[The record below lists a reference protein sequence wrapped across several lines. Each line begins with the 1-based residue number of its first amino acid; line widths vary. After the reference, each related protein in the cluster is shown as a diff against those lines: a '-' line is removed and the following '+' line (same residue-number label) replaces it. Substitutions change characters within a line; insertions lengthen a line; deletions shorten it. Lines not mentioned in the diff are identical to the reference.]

1 MRRSSW
7 TWRVKNFMNPVTNHT
22 SITGV
27 EDDLQP
33 SWKPLVI
40 IVLAQVLMVF
50 NVSTLQVSIDAI
62 ASSFSRPATTV
73 ATAIVTYSL
82 VVAACL
88 MLGARIARVQGSRRV
103 FRAMVG
109 LFGIAMAVITV
120 SPGTITMT
128 IGQVIAGAAAAVLVP
143 TLVVLITD
151 SYKGSQQAKAVAVL
165 SAGQPLGI
173 VLAFFIAGFLGT
185 WFSWRVT
192 FGLLVLLAGAVYKLS
207 EQLSPARSEPGTRI
221 DWTGAALMAS
231 AVVLVSLGFNSLTG
245 WGVLLA
251 GPQAPFSVL
260 DVSPAP
266 IMIICGVFLFQAF
279 LIWSRKLQAVGQ
291 TPLMALEVIDTPQER
306 SAVFALFAIGGITAA
321 IAFLVPLYIQVVQG
335 GSSLQTA
342 VALIPLS
349 VTSVAA
355 ALLVVRL
362 YERLSARQIARYA
375 FLLTAIGLVFLGAVI
390 RNDWSNSWVVISLV
404 IVGIGEGAL
413 VALLFNVLVTASPKA
428 LAGDVG
434 SLRGTA
440 NNLANAVGTAVAS
453 AFIVSLLSTSVN
465 RELAQNSLIPHEL
478 KQQIDLDN
486 VSFVTN
492 DQLQSTLE
500 STGAAREQVDEA
512 VRINTEARLLSLK
525 VSFFALA
532 GLALLA
538 YFPAGGLPG
547 YVHPKLS
554 DGLRDGP

>member
-1 MRRSSW
+1 
-7 TWRVKNFMNPVTNHT
+7 MNPVTDHPPT
-22 SITGV
+22 TGL
-27 EDDLQP
+27 EGDLRA
-33 SWKPLVI
+33 SWKPLVVI
-40 IVLAQVLMVF
+40 ILTQVLMVF

-82 VVAACL
+82 VVAGCL
-88 MLGARIARVQGSRRV
+88 MLGARIARIRGSRRV
-103 FRAMVG
+103 FRAMVV
-109 LFGIAMAVITV
+109 LFGIAMAVIML
-120 SPGTITMT
+120 SPGAITMT
-128 IGQVIAGAAAAVLVP
+128 IGQVVAGAAAAALVP
-143 TLVVLITD
+143 TLVVLVTD
-151 SYKGSQQAKAVAVL
+151 SYKGSQQATAVAVL

-192 FGLLVLLAGAVYKLS
+192 FGLLMVLAGAIYKLS
-207 EQLSPARSEPGTRI
+207 ENLSPVRSETGART
-221 DWTGAALMAS
+221 DWTGAALMAL
-231 AVVLVSLGFNSLTG
+231 AVVLVSLGFNNLTG

-251 GPQAPFSVL
+251 SPQAPFSVL

-266 IMIICGVFLFQAF
+266 IMILCGVFLFKAF
-279 LIWSRKLQAVGQ
+279 LIWSQRLQAAGQ

-306 SAVFALFAIGGITAA
+306 SAVFSLFAIGGITAA
-321 IAFLVPLYIQVVQG
+321 IAFLVPLYIQIVQG

-362 YERLSARQIARYA
+362 YDRLSARSIARYA
-375 FLLTAIGLVFLGAVI
+375 FLLTTIGLVFLGAVI
-390 RNDWSNSWVVISLV
+390 RNDWSNAWVVISLIV
-404 IVGIGEGAL
+404 IGIGEGAL

-492 DQLQSTLE
+492 DQLQRTLE
-500 STGAAREQVDEA
+500 HTGAAREHVTEA

-547 YVHPKLS
+547 YVHPKPS
-554 DGLRDGP
+554 DGLRGGP

>member
-1 MRRSSW
+1 
-7 TWRVKNFMNPVTNHT
+7 
-22 SITGV
+22 
-27 EDDLQP
+27 
-33 SWKPLVI
+33 
-40 IVLAQVLMVF
+40 
-50 NVSTLQVSIDAI
+50 
-62 ASSFSRPATTV
+62 
-73 ATAIVTYSL
+73 
-82 VVAACL
+82 
-88 MLGARIARVQGSRRV
+88 
-103 FRAMVG
+103 
-109 LFGIAMAVITV
+109 
-120 SPGTITMT
+120 
-128 IGQVIAGAAAAVLVP
+128 
-143 TLVVLITD
+143 
-151 SYKGSQQAKAVAVL
+151 
-165 SAGQPLGI
+165 
-173 VLAFFIAGFLGT
+173 
-185 WFSWRVT
+185 
-192 FGLLVLLAGAVYKLS
+192 
-207 EQLSPARSEPGTRI
+207 
-221 DWTGAALMAS
+221 
-231 AVVLVSLGFNSLTG
+231 
-245 WGVLLA
+245 
-251 GPQAPFSVL
+251 
-260 DVSPAP
+260 
-266 IMIICGVFLFQAF
+266 MIICGVFLFQAF